1 MHQEPS
7 DRDQKKGP
15 AAPFSGFALPTS
27 NTTYTPNQFFD
38 VGLPHQSRGVVRLVG
53 YMIRKTLGWCD
64 AHGNPQ
70 HETVSI
76 SYNELENKAG
86 LSHSMIRLALDQ
98 AEQGGFIRCIR
109 AGEASSRSRSGT
121 SAEYELA
128 WDEGGQYVKDPKVF
142 HGFFGGEGNRTYIPN
157 QFFDHL
163 LPHESLALIQVVGS
177 IIRFSIGFQNKYGHR
192 RQQVALSYR
201 DIQRYAKISSPTVL
215 SKAIREA
222 VAKQYIE
229 RITEGYFDPNAGRLS
244 RSAHYAVKWSQP
256 GLLSPTTPKSVAGG
270 IKVNNHSEKFSGITP
285 KSVAVGHSEK
295 RSGIQIKE
303 TNNTLKQQPI
313 AVGTFERLKTEGF
326 DERAARAITNRY
338 PAERIQRQIDWIDK
352 RKIKANRLGMLRA
365 AIDQDW
371 ADPDNQIAVRPRLGA
386 PNSPRP
392 AGVTFEE
399 AIRHARERLQN
410 KRN

>member
-1 MHQEPS
+1 MYHKPS
-7 DRDQKKGP
+7 DRDLKN
-15 AAPFSGFALPTS
+15 ASTAPFSGFALPTS
-27 NTTYTPNQFFD
+27 NTTYTPNQYFD

-64 AHGNPQ
+64 THGNPQ

-98 AEQGGFIRCIR
+98 AEQGGFIRCTR
-109 AGEASSRSRSGT
+109 PGEASSRSRSGT

-128 WDEGGQYVKDPKVF
+128 WDEGGQYVKDPRAF
-142 HGFFGGEGNRTYIPN
+142 RGFFAGEGNRTYIPN

-163 LPHESLALIQVVGS
+163 LPHESLAVIQVVGS
-177 IIRFSIGFQNKYGHR
+177 VIRFSIGFQNKYGHR

-229 RITEGYFDPNAGRLS
+229 RIEEGYFDPNAGRLS
-244 RSAHYAVKWSQP
+244 RSANYAVKWSQP

-270 IKVNNHSEKFSGITP
+270 IEVKNHSEKFSGTTP
-285 KSVAVGHSEK
+285 KSVAAGHSEK

-303 TNNTLKQQPI
+303 TNNILKQQTA
-313 AVGTFERLKTEGF
+313 AVGTLERLKAEGF
-326 DERAARAITNRY
+326 DQRAAQAITSRY
-338 PAERIQRQIDWIDK
+338 PAERIQRQIDWIDR

-371 ADPDNQIAVRPRLGA
+371 ADPSAMTVGGEKLGRPNFA
-386 PNSPRP
+386 RP
-392 AGVTFEE
+392 AGLSYEE